1 MGKKIVY
8 VPLDERPCN
17 YAFPALLAEGT
28 DIRLVRPGPELMG
41 LKKRPALVDRLWQ
54 WLLQEAS
61 DADGVILSLDL
72 LLYGGIIPSRLH
84 THSAEACVERLKGLT
99 RLKARNPRLTVY
111 AFQLIMR
118 CPRYSSSDEEP
129 DYYEHWGKEIF
140 RTGYIRHKLDAGVA
154 TEEERAELAEIGKKL
169 PQPVLDDYLRRR
181 AVNREVNRQ
190 ALSYVQDGT
199 IDFMIVP
206 QDDSAPY
213 GWTAIDQQLVRSRIQ
228 ELNVELHA
236 YMYPGADEAGC
247 TLLARMVNRAHR
259 RMPTVYPRFSSLQGP
274 FVTPLYED
282 RLLYESLKYHI
293 LAAGGMLAECAA
305 DADLVLLVNTP
316 GQTMAE
322 AEAQAAPNAGYHV
335 LRNIIELTEYA
346 HYAVHV
352 LGKPCAVADVAY
364 ANGADLQLIKL
375 LRQKELLFRLAGY
388 AGWNTS
394 SNTLGT
400 VLAQGMIC
408 LIFGHTAKHNDF
420 LALRYTEDAGYCAC
434 VRKKVTEGAV
444 RELGLSYF
452 GVDGTKGQV
461 AAIVAMELGRFTKD
475 HVDDGRHRVVIE
487 DCWMPWSRMFEVG
500 LTVRLETL
508 PSSPPGRPALG
519 AR

>member
-1 MGKKIVY
+1 MRRKIVY

-17 YAFPALLAEGT
+17 DAFPALLAEGT
-28 DIRLVRPGPELMG
+28 DIHLVRPEAGLLG
-41 LKKRPALVDRLWQ
+41 LKKRPAPVDGLWQ
-54 WLLQEAS
+54 WLLHEAA
-61 DADGVILSLDL
+61 DADGVILSLDM

-84 THSAEACVERLKGLT
+84 TQSAEACAERLEGLK
-99 RLKARNPRLTVY
+99 RLKARNPRLTVF

-129 DYYEHWGKEIF
+129 DYYEHWGKDIF

-154 TEEERAELAEIGKKL
+154 SEEERAELVEIGKRL
-169 PQPVLDDYLRRR
+169 PQPYLDDYLRRR
-181 AVNREVNRQ
+181 AVNREVNRR
-190 ALSYVQDGT
+190 ALSFVLDGT

-213 GWTAIDQQLVRSRIQ
+213 GWTAIDQQMVRSRIQ
-228 ELNVELHA
+228 ELNVELRA

-247 TLLARMVNRAHR
+247 TLLARMANLLHR
-259 RMPTVYPRFSSLQGP
+259 RVPAVYPRFSSLQGP

-293 LAAGGMLAECAA
+293 LAAGGMLAESAV

-322 AEAQAAPNAGYHV
+322 AEVQSAPNPGYHV
-335 LRNIIELTEYA
+335 QRNIVELAEYA
-346 HYAVHV
+346 HYALDR

-364 ANGADLQLIKL
+364 ANGADLQLVKL
-375 LRQKELLFRLAGY
+375 LRQKGLLFRLAGY

-394 SNTLGT
+394 SNTMGT
-400 VLAQGMIC
+400 VLAQSMLC
-408 LIFGHTAKHNDF
+408 LIYGHTARHNDF
-420 LALRYTEDAGYCAC
+420 LALRYTEDAGYCAY
-434 VRKKVTEGAV
+434 VRSKVTEGAV
-444 RELGLSYF
+444 KELGLSYF
-452 GVDGTKGQV
+452 GVDGTRGRVASIV
-461 AAIVAMELGRFTKD
+461 AAELSHFVRE

-487 DCWMPWSRMFEVG
+487 DCWLPWNRMFEVG
-500 LTVRLETL
+500 LTVRLDTL
-508 PSSPPGRPALG
+508 PPLPPDRQAQGTG
-519 AR
+519 